1 MPMSTWHFLGMPTI
15 DATWKQILIFV
26 LRYFEH
32 FLWKLVLINAKSFL
46 GCSILML
53 HEKMREKKTT
63 TTMVQWF
70 FYVINFHQNVKN
82 ISEKNI
88 MSQFSLKHS
97 PPKKKFNY
105 LQKSSDFYHN
115 CLQYDKVL
123 KIFLLSYFEY
133 CQIWLNI
140 LLVECHLS
148 NITKL
153 KIIN

>member
-1 MPMSTWHFLGMPTI
+1 
-15 DATWKQILIFV
+15 
-26 LRYFEH
+26 
-32 FLWKLVLINAKSFL
+32 
-46 GCSILML
+46 
-53 HEKMREKKTT
+53 
-63 TTMVQWF
+63 MVQWI

-97 PPKKKFNY
+97 PPKKKIYY
-105 LQKSSDFYHN
+105 LQKSSNFYHN